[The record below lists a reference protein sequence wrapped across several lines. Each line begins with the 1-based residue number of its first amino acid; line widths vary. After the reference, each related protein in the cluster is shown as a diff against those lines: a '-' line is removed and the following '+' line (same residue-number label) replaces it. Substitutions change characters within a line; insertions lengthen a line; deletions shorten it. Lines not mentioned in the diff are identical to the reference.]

1 MDRTKY
7 HSMTEEG
14 TAVETFSRSSELFL
28 VLTLP
33 KKSHAWTRL
42 EGLLGHSVVSGVMT
56 HSSRVIK
63 TETFKNDTNFKNILK
78 VIYLVLI
85 IKGHNLKGLLV
96 SMISKKDR
104 GRNKRQV
111 ELTAVPKISHEN
123 EFENP
128 PFADKGLV
136 TSTFEITF
144 DLQNVELTALKSV
157 LK

>member
-1 MDRTKY
+1 M
-7 HSMTEEG
+7 
-14 TAVETFSRSSELFL
+14 
-28 VLTLP
+28 
-33 KKSHAWTRL
+33 
-42 EGLLGHSVVSGVMT
+42 
-56 HSSRVIK
+56 IK
-63 TETFKNDTNFKNILK
+63 TETFKNDTNFKNIFK

-96 SMISKKDR
+96 SMISKKDG

-111 ELTAVPKISHEN
+111 KLTAVPKISHEN
-123 EFENP
+123 KFENP
-128 PFADKGLV
+128 PFVDKGLV